1 MTNWYYY
8 NTKNEKIA
16 VTGEQLKQLTQQGV
30 ITPET
35 VIENENGNKAQA
47 GEVKGLMFSE
57 TIIIPNTTYH
67 APAQKSFSLPDIAT
81 IMNWWTMIALTALCI
96 IGVFVVIG
104 GWTMRSVPTTKVEV
118 PPPVEALLQAQAPMP
133 VAIRKPESE
142 QKPEQALAPRS
153 QHPDISE
160 ASIHGSVDDVRY
172 FLERGEPVSQRDH
185 NANTPLHLAIWWNR
199 NSDVFKYLVSQ
210 GADINAVNRWGWTPL
225 QDTVVSHG
233 NRRSAEDVRFL
244 IEHGADVNARGLD
257 GQTPLDRAVTEEM
270 RNILRAAGGK
280 LAAELE

>member
-1 MTNWYYY
+1 M
-8 NTKNEKIA
+8 A
-16 VTGEQLKQLTQQGV
+16 DLKYDIDRISGWWV
-30 ITPET
+30 
-35 VIENENGNKAQA
+35 
-47 GEVKGLMFSE
+47 
-57 TIIIPNTTYH
+57 
-67 APAQKSFSLPDIAT
+67 IAT
-81 IMNWWTMIALTALCI
+81 LVLLFV
-96 IGVFVVIG
+96 IGVFVVVG
-104 GWTMRSVPTTKVEV
+104 GVFMLPATTTRIEV
-118 PPPVEALLQAQAPMP
+118 PAPFEEVQRPVAEEPLQAQAPIP
-133 VAIRKPESE
+133 VAEGKPAPE

-185 NANTPLHLAIWWNR
+185 NDNTPLHLAIWWNR

-244 IEHGADVNARGLD
+244 IEHGANVNARGLD

-280 LAAELE
+280 LGAELE